1 MADIGTTFNAPFTDP
16 VSSFIGNAPAQSPA
30 APQPKAEPAP
40 QIKPAPSAQP
50 LAQAKPSQGLVGKA
64 EQFYQDILPKYQKAE
79 EAERAL
85 DLGAKTAAFEGE
97 QQKGIKYAEANK
109 KYLENT
115 LGSDAYKNLDAT
127 VNELAKNSAFRPTQ
141 ENAKDLSMIFTL
153 ISLVGFGIGKGAKGN
168 AQAAMSAMNGM
179 LEGHQQGREDLYKK
193 EKDIFDTNFKALQNK
208 VTVLQ
213 EAYKRVQEIAAT
225 DRKTAEIEADQIPN
239 KYGADFLREW
249 QRKFG
254 TEPTVKSLDRSA
266 EAFKHIEDLIDKS
279 QTRALQGMT
288 VMQGAD
294 GWYAVYPATG
304 QMKLIPGS
312 QGLTKP
318 GGTMATG
325 EAYALINRY
334 KIPPEEISRLNAD
347 NVKFVAGNV
356 ESARVTS
363 ELADLIQKNPTA
375 AGIAGQ
381 YLNKIDKYLPS
392 RYDNT
397 DALSM
402 AASIKTAIDSDTDVT
417 GTPDEITEARI
428 IAKKALDVINARA
441 LSVSKRLLVSE
452 LRMQKEVLDPT
463 TMSAASAPKVYKEL
477 AASDIDKT
485 IQVGFTDPTINLLKK
500 ELNIPVGEAVA
511 AKPMPDQ
518 TKLKAYADVHFNGD
532 VSKATQYLQSQ
543 GYK

>member
-16 VSSFIGNAPAQSPA
+16 VSSFIGNAPAQPPA

-40 QIKPAPSAQP
+40 QIKSAPSDQPPAQ
-50 LAQAKPSQGLVGKA
+50 KGLVG
-64 EQFYQDILPKYQKAE
+64 ETQQFYKDIMPKYQKAE

-85 DLGAKTAAFEGE
+85 DLGAKEAAFKGE
-97 QQKGIKYAEANK
+97 EQKGIKYAEANK
-109 KYLENT
+109 QYLENT
-115 LGSDAYKNLDAT
+115 LGSDAYKNLEGT
-127 VNELAKNSAFRPTQ
+127 VNELANNSAFRPTK
-141 ENAKDLSMIFTL
+141 ENAQDLSMMFTL

-179 LEGHQQGREDLYKK
+179 LEGHQQGREDLYKR
-193 EKDIFDTNFKALQNK
+193 EKDTFETNLKSLQSK
-208 VTVLQ
+208 ITVLQ

-225 DRKTAEIEADQIPN
+225 DRKTAELEADQIPN
-239 KYGADFLREW
+239 RYGAEFLRDW

-254 TEPTVKSLDRSA
+254 TEMTVKQLDKMQ
-266 EAFKHIEDLIDKS
+266 EAFKTIIDLKEKE

-288 VMQGAD
+288 IMQGAD

-304 QMKLIPGS
+304 QAKLIPGS

-347 NVKFVAGNV
+347 NVKFAAGNV

-381 YLNKIDKYLPS
+381 YLNKVDKYIPS

-402 AASIKTAIDSDTDVT
+402 SASIKTAIDSDSDVT

-511 AKPMPDQ
+511 GKPMPDQ
-518 TKLKAYADVHFNGD
+518 AKLQAYADAHFNGD

>member
-16 VSSFIGNAPAQSPA
+16 VSSFIGNAPAQPPA

-40 QIKPAPSAQP
+40 QIKTAPSAQT
-50 LAQAKPSQGLVGKA
+50 PSQKGLVG
-64 EQFYQDILPKYQKAE
+64 ETQQFYQDIMPKYQKAE

-85 DLGAKTAAFEGE
+85 DLGAKEAAFKGE
-97 QQKGIKYAEANK
+97 EQKGIKYAEANK
-109 KYLENT
+109 QYLENT
-115 LGSDAYKNLDAT
+115 LGSDAYKNLEGT
-127 VNELAKNSAFRPTQ
+127 VNELANNSAFRPTK
-141 ENAKDLSMIFTL
+141 ENAQDLSMMFTL

-179 LEGHQQGREDLYKK
+179 LEGHQQGREDLYKR
-193 EKDIFDTNFKALQNK
+193 EKDTFETNLKSLQSK
-208 VTVLQ
+208 ITVLQ

-225 DRKTAEIEADQIPN
+225 DRKTAELEADQIPN
-239 KYGADFLREW
+239 RYGAEFLRDW

-254 TEPTVKSLDRSA
+254 TEMTVKQLDKMQ
-266 EAFKHIEDLIDKS
+266 EAFKTIIDLKEKE

-288 VMQGAD
+288 IMQGAD

-304 QMKLIPGS
+304 QAKLIPGS

-347 NVKFVAGNV
+347 NVKFAAGNV

-381 YLNKIDKYLPS
+381 YLNKVDKYIPS

-402 AASIKTAIDSDTDVT
+402 SASIKTAIDSDSDVT

-511 AKPMPDQ
+511 GKPMPDQ
-518 TKLKAYADVHFNGD
+518 AKLQAYADAHFNGD

>member
-16 VSSFIGNAPAQSPA
+16 VSSFIGNAPAQPPA

-40 QIKPAPSAQP
+40 QIKSAPSAQP
-50 LAQAKPSQGLVGKA
+50 PAQKGLVG
-64 EQFYQDILPKYQKAE
+64 ETQQFYKDIMPKYQKAE

-85 DLGAKTAAFEGE
+85 DLGAKEAAFKGE
-97 QQKGIKYAEANK
+97 EQKGIKYAEANK
-109 KYLENT
+109 QYLENT
-115 LGSDAYKNLDAT
+115 LGSDAYKNLEGT
-127 VNELAKNSAFRPTQ
+127 VNELANNSAFRPTK
-141 ENAKDLSMIFTL
+141 ENAQDLSMMFTL

-179 LEGHQQGREDLYKK
+179 LEGHQQGREDLYKR
-193 EKDIFDTNFKALQNK
+193 EKDTFETNLKSLQSK
-208 VTVLQ
+208 ITVLQ

-225 DRKTAEIEADQIPN
+225 DRKTAELEADQIPN
-239 KYGADFLREW
+239 RYGAEFLRDW

-254 TEPTVKSLDRSA
+254 TEMTVKQLDKMQ
-266 EAFKHIEDLIDKS
+266 EAFKTIIDLKEKE

-288 VMQGAD
+288 IMQGAD

-304 QMKLIPGS
+304 QAKLIPGS

-347 NVKFVAGNV
+347 NVKFAAGNV

-381 YLNKIDKYLPS
+381 YLNKVDKYIPS

-402 AASIKTAIDSDTDVT
+402 SASIKTAIDSDSDVT

-511 AKPMPDQ
+511 GKPMPDQ
-518 TKLKAYADVHFNGD
+518 AKLQAYADAHFNGD